1 MAGNHEEGTTSETT
15 SNNIDI
21 QKTEIES
28 VKQAVT
34 GQCKIIENLG
44 DYTHVVTLQPTNGN
58 IIYKFQ
64 LKKSYPNS
72 LPNVIIRSPAMK
84 DKEIDELQLHLVAA
98 AGRKLGSPM
107 MMSLI
112 NEVDEW
118 IKEHEIDMTKTLSK
132 NQEKHVNKQKPRA
145 DKGKHRQRK
154 QKIEEKETENE
165 KKPSMKT
172 ADDVINRI
180 LWDGELERDQFL
192 VGYIDR
198 FTGLQEKY
206 FTAFSWEDI
215 ASVDYNVLAVPKHRI
230 QYFKYKDI
238 KVWDKNQRLDNVF
251 GSLGSNTTLYDVINN
266 YEKNNLSENQNENND
281 TETANNADDAS
292 SDTDSDSDD
301 DIVVTID
308 SSASKM
314 EDQDEADLSD
324 DEGFDKYWR
333 DKMRATHFLALRIT
347 SEDIKS
353 MANHIQD
360 SIVEHEPHYEECCIP
375 SSSLHVTLCTLGL
388 DTPEQVANAVQVV
401 QKIKPEL
408 ENILSSA
415 TKLKFRNIQ
424 NFFNRV
430 LYAEADCP
438 PEFMK
443 MVDHLR
449 LCLRES
455 GIEIRDS
462 HDFVPHMTIMKV
474 SRPVAKATGKKY
486 IAPWLYSNQ
495 SNIEF
500 GTQVV
505 NNIHLCEMGISR
517 REDGFYMTP
526 VSLELNT

>member
-1 MAGNHEEGTTSETT
+1 MF
-15 SNNIDI
+15 
-21 QKTEIES
+21 
-28 VKQAVT
+28 
-34 GQCKIIENLG
+34 
-44 DYTHVVTLQPTNGN
+44 VVFFLE
-58 IIYKFQ
+58 
-64 LKKSYPNS
+64 SYPKS

-84 DKEIDELQLHLVAA
+84 DKEIDELQLYLVAA

-107 MMSLI
+107 MMALI
-112 NEVDEW
+112 NDVDEW

-132 NQEKHVNKQKPRA
+132 NQDKHSTKQKPRA

-230 QYFKYKDI
+230 QYFKYKDM

-251 GSLGSNTTLYDVINN
+251 GSLGSNTTLYDAIQK
-266 YEKNNLSENQNENND
+266 YESDMSTNQHEDND
-281 TETANNADDAS
+281 TKTTNTDNANDAS

-308 SSASKM
+308 NSASKV
-314 EDQDEADLSD
+314 EDDNQNEEADLSD

-347 SEDIKS
+347 SDDIKN

-360 SIVEHEPHYEECCIP
+360 TIVEHEPHYEECCIP
-375 SSSLHVTLCTLGL
+375 SSSLHVTLCTVGL
-388 DTPEQVANAVQVV
+388 DTPGQIANAVQVM
-401 QKIKPEL
+401 QKIKPEI
-408 ENILSSA
+408 ENILSSE
-415 TKLKFRNIQ
+415 TKLKFQNIQ

-438 PEFMK
+438 SDFMK

-449 LCLRES
+449 LCLREN

-474 SRPVAKATGKKY
+474 TRPVARATGKKY
-486 IAPWLYSNQ
+486 IAPWLYSNK
-495 SNIEF
+495 SDIEF
-500 GTQVV
+500 GTQTV
-505 NNIHLCEMGISR
+505 NNIHLCEMGLNR

-526 VSLELNT
+526 ISLELNSE